1 MSKKVTVVIKDKERQ
16 YEGLRVS
23 LGLLLEQHEV
33 SMIVLEHEID
43 MSEAYQDNL
52 GFIDEM
58 NGSRFSNVV
67 ANVQKFGFQSVTL
80 ETVGRLLR
88 DSDTVIPF

>member
-1 MSKKVTVVIKDKERQ
+1 MAKKVVVVIKDKERQ

-43 MSEAYQDNL
+43 MTEAYRDNMN
-52 GFIDEM
+52 FIDEM
-58 NGSRFSNVV
+58 SGSRFSNVA
-67 ANVQKFGFQSVTL
+67 ANLEEFGFQAVTY
-80 ETVGRLLR
+80 EMVGRLLR
-88 DSDTVIPF
+88 DSDIVIPF